1 MFYNLQIAFS
11 LLQQLH
17 FAYAVFM
24 TFCGCK
30 GMKIGSNSED
40 NAFPDYFFFFVNL
53 FPHSFSF
60 QYDKHVFYCRI
71 KIAWVA
77 GFAF

>member
-40 NAFPDYFFFFVNL
+40 NAFPDYFFFFLLIYFHTALV
-53 FPHSFSF
+53 FSMISMCF
-60 QYDKHVFYCRI
+60 TAELR
-71 KIAWVA
+71 
-77 GFAF
+77 